1 MMYKTHLVFA
11 LFIGNFLF
19 SYFSES
25 FLFLALVCVG
35 ALLPDID
42 HPESFFGRR
51 IKPLSI
57 FISQV
62 FGHRGFFHSLFV
74 PLLLYGIF
82 SIIFESSFV
91 GVSLG
96 VGYLSHLVGDSFT
109 QKGVNFLHPFSTF
122 RVSSFLITGGILEYV
137 VFLGLFFTD
146 LYLLSGYLF

>member
-1 MMYKTHLVFA
+1 MV
-11 LFIGNFLF
+11 
-19 SYFSES
+19 
-25 FLFLALVCVG
+25 
-35 ALLPDID
+35 
-42 HPESFFGRR
+42 
-51 IKPLSI
+51 
-57 FISQV
+57 
-62 FGHRGFFHSLFV
+62 FFHSLFV